1 MKKGTNKEQKH
12 IIHVRSSAD
21 HVIFLRTYDMHSSN
35 EPPKKVIFCSYLS
48 ESILNYSCIREQ
60 EFVNILIVGQCA
72 VCVH

>member
-1 MKKGTNKEQKH
+1 MKKVANKEQKH
-12 IIHVRSSAD
+12 NTCTFISRSCNC
-21 HVIFLRTYDMHSSN
+21 FRTHDMHSSN